1 MATLP
6 SPLRIDPELTRS
18 AEPVASRM
26 SRSVPEQIAHW
37 ARIGRELERSADV
50 SVVAVNRVLEG
61 AAQYDALPAR
71 EQALV
76 RAAWLER
83 IDELRAG
90 LDLAKEYAAAG
101 YRYAELE
108 PGTTAVTIHEP
119 KAAYAA
125 GAGGKRK
132 VRKRAARR

>member
-1 MATLP
+1 MRL
-6 SPLRIDPELTRS
+6 DPELTRS

-37 ARIGRELERSADV
+37 ARIGRELERSPEV
-50 SVVAVNRVLEG
+50 SVAQVRKVLEG

-83 IDELRAG
+83 MQALGAA
-90 LDLAKEYAAAG
+90 LDLEREFAASG
-101 YRYAELE
+101 YRYAELDSR
-108 PGTTAVTIHEP
+108 GAVTVHEP
-119 KAAYAA
+119 KPQLR
-125 GAGGKRK
+125 KRAP
-132 VRKRAARR
+132 RRAARR